1 MLRLVVLA
9 ALLGAA
15 APRLVYEP
23 QADFYGADE
32 ITVEVTTDAD
42 GANASTIVPVVV
54 APIDDAATLLVSGVV
69 EAEAGGVAVKL
80 PLQRDDGRRASV
92 APLLR
97 RRAESVSERFGTET
111 SGGGGAGAR

>member
-23 QADFYGADE
+23 AADFYGADE

-42 GANASTIVPVVV
+42 GANASTVVPVVV
-54 APIDDAATLLVSGVV
+54 APTDDAATGRPVVSRRPAVPRRFHAV
-69 EAEAGGVAVKL
+69 EAT
-80 PLQRDDGRRASV
+80 
-92 APLLR
+92 
-97 RRAESVSERFGTET
+97 RFQE
-111 SGGGGAGAR
+111 